1 MTIEQRLK
9 GKDRFAALTAIIGLI
24 VGMWLGSTGADTQ
37 YKEGFQAGQTAVWS
51 QQGGVK

>member
-1 MTIEQRLK
+1 MTIERRLK
-9 GKDRFAALTAIIGLI
+9 GKDRFAVLTAII